1 MPAIALALGASL
13 VYGAS
18 DFLGGLK
25 SRTVALLPVLLVSQ
39 GTALVVLLAFV
50 SSFGG
55 PPPTAEFLGYAGLA
69 GVAEAVG
76 VAALY
81 RGLASGVMSV
91 VAPVA
96 AAAPVVPVAVGILLG
111 ELPSSIQAAGLVFAV
126 VGIVVVSR
134 ERSAASAAST
144 AVAASVTY
152 GLLAAIGFGAF
163 FVAMDAASEG
173 SVPWALTVSR
183 ATAVSIFAAAMLATR
198 TRLDVPPAEL
208 PSIALIGVLVIA
220 ADSLYAIASTHG
232 LLSIVAVLSS
242 LYPIVTI
249 GLARLYLN
257 ERIDRLRQAGIA
269 AVLVGVVAI
278 SAA

>member
-1 MPAIALALGASL
+1 

-18 DFLGGLK
+18 DFVGGLK
-25 SRTVALLPVLLVSQ
+25 SRTVGLLPVLLVSQ
-39 GTALVVLLAFV
+39 GTALLVLVAFV
-50 SSFGG
+50 SSLGG
-55 PPPTAEFLGYAGLA
+55 APPSAEFLAYAALA
-69 GVAEAVG
+69 GAAEAVG

-96 AAAPVVPVAVGILLG
+96 AAAPVVPLVVGILLG
-111 ELPSSIQAAGLVFAV
+111 ELPSPSQGAGLVVAV
-126 VGIVVVSR
+126 LGIVVVSR
-134 ERSAASAAST
+134 ERSTAKSASAAVT
-144 AVAASVTY
+144 ASVAY
-152 GLLAAIGFGAF
+152 GLVSAIGFGAF

-173 SVPWALTVSR
+173 SIPWALMVSR
-183 ATAVSIFAAAMLATR
+183 ATAVSIFATAMAASR

-208 PSIALIGVLVIA
+208 PSIGLIGVLVIA
-220 ADSLYAIASTHG
+220 ADSMYAIASTHG

-257 ERIDRLRQAGIA
+257 EHIDRLRQAGIA
-269 AVLVGVVAI
+269 AVLMGVVAI

>member
-1 MPAIALALGASL
+1 MPALALALGASI

-25 SRTVALLPVLLVSQ
+25 SRKVALLPVLLVSQ
-39 GTALVVLLAFV
+39 GTALLVLVASV

-55 PPPTAEFLGYAGLA
+55 GPPSAEFLAYAALA

-91 VAPVA
+91 VAPAA

-111 ELPSSIQAAGLVFAV
+111 ELPAPIQGAGLVFAV
-126 VGIVVVSR
+126 VGIVAVSR
-134 ERSAASAAST
+134 ERSTVKAASAAVT
-144 AVAASVTY
+144 ASVAF
-152 GLLAAIGFGAF
+152 GLLSAIGFGAF

-173 SVPWALTVSR
+173 SVPWALMVSR
-183 ATAVSIFAAAMLATR
+183 ATAVSIFAAAMVASR

-208 PSIALIGVLVIA
+208 PSIGLIGVLVIA
-220 ADSLYAIASTHG
+220 ADSMYAIASTQG

-249 GLARLYLN
+249 GLARVYLN
-257 ERIDRLRQAGIA
+257 EHIDRLRQAGIA
-269 AVLVGVVAI
+269 AVFVGVVGI